1 MYGAVREQ
9 LDPQGPGLDL
19 ETKYQTFHE
28 PQRIFSYDTQP
39 TYKLNQYDTNES
51 QNLKGIVHT
60 KSCHHLLIDAIPN
73 LHDFCET
80 Q

>member
-1 MYGAVREQ
+1 MRRMMYGAVREQ

-39 TYKLNQYDTNES
+39 TYKLNQYENNRVS
-51 QNLKGIVHT
+51 
-60 KSCHHLLIDAIPN
+60 KS
-73 LHDFCET
+73 
-80 Q
+80 